1 MKKGKS
7 YRFIIVIALIAL
19 AGLLVVQIN
28 WFMRAYSIQARQFDS
43 KVNLA
48 LRSVSDQLLKMD
60 KDSTSKINPVIH

>member
-7 YRFIIVIALIAL
+7 YRSIIVIALIAL

-28 WFMRAYSIQARQFDS
+28 WFMRAYSIQERQFDS

-48 LRSVSDQLLKMD
+48 LRNVSDQLLKMD
-60 KDSTSKINPVIH
+60 KDSTS